1 MPRNVISGNRPV
13 LVHDRYRSG
22 PCQAYQNMVCQHV
35 LQHYLWGRKRRKKKK
50 PEGTKEK
57 KNDGRRKKRGGRGEG
72 EEVLVQWCWT
82 SDWLAA
88 QVQLLSMSVSHEKS
102 CWIVS
107 SEIKAFIIL

>member
-57 KNDGRRKKRGGRGEG
+57 KNDGRRKKRGGRGK
-72 EEVLVQWCWT
+72 
-82 SDWLAA
+82 
-88 QVQLLSMSVSHEKS
+88 EKKY
-102 CWIVS
+102 WS
-107 SEIKAFIIL
+107 SGVGRQTGLQHRYNS